1 MYQTCWLSA
10 DVMWIGGI
18 YNLIQMPVSSM
29 GVFALILLILR
40 GHISGLIIGILYWIM
55 GYIANPFWLILP
67 TERSYFPL

>member
-10 DVMWIGGI
+10 DVI
-18 YNLIQMPVSSM
+18 
-29 GVFALILLILR
+29 VFALISLVLR